1 MEEKDFLHKMENLKM
16 PEVNV
21 SASQRQIKLALLNTK
36 KSAAWG
42 IWFLIIPVLFL
53 CCVLIKYLFHWDWG
67 IATNFIEWFARLDHQ
82 TGTHWITPVLFVLLP
97 AIGVVVNLLA
107 ILHFVYDKL
116 TKELIITVKLRW
128 FNIILAAVSI
138 GIMGIIFLYVLTENA
153 MEQGIRKYD
162 IEWQSK

>member
-21 SASQRQIKLALLNTK
+21 SASQRQIKLALLSTK

-42 IWFLIIPVLFL
+42 IWFLIIPALFL
-53 CCVLIKYLFHWDWG
+53 CCVVIKYLFHWDWG

-128 FNIILAAVSI
+128 FNIILAAISI
-138 GIMGIIFLYVLTENA
+138 GIAGIIFLYALAENA
-153 MEQGIRKYD
+153 MEEGIRKYNT
-162 IEWQSK
+162 EKKL

>member
-1 MEEKDFLHKMENLKM
+1 
-16 PEVNV
+16 
-21 SASQRQIKLALLNTK
+21 
-36 KSAAWG
+36 
-42 IWFLIIPVLFL
+42 
-53 CCVLIKYLFHWDWG
+53 LFHWDWG
-67 IATNFIEWFARLDHQ
+67 IATNVIEWFARLDHQ

-97 AIGVVVNLLA
+97 ATGVVVNLLA

-128 FNIILAAVSI
+128 FNILLAAISI